1 MGLLERLGLSRKQ
14 GLRPRRIGLQLSKK
28 KQKPGRRLTRDE
40 ILARVGIFAT
50 LLVLTILMFP
60 NSELYLE
67 GRQVQPGD
75 VWQGTDVRAPF
86 KFPVYK
92 SEEQL
97 AAERDSIRYEEPPIF
112 TRVPDAQEQTAA
124 AIDSLEQ
131 RFDQLFETYV
141 DWQQN
146 RAAGESEAAAQDSTA
161 FFEQLDGLPVELSP
175 SQREKLLASYAVPSG
190 PGVPS
195 RTRSGPPL
203 DELLLS
209 TVRQISE
216 RLLPFGV
223 LDVDA
228 DSIRTPQITVV
239 NEDERTEV
247 LIPKQD
253 VYGFSGALNTAR
265 NELEVRFPNRPDTVA
280 IGVSIFREVLQP
292 SLEYLEEESEAR
304 WREAEKGISRT
315 TGVVQ
320 EGEAI
325 VRRGDRVTEE
335 VQRQLR
341 SLSRI
346 RAEQQ
351 GNIGPLR
358 ILFGEVLLSV
368 AAFLI
373 FFLYLYLMRR
383 QVFYETRYLL
393 LIGLM
398 FAAIIGFFGVAV
410 RLPAAAD
417 LAVPVGLASILL
429 TVIFDSR
436 VGMFGTITLACIG
449 GLVFGYDFEFTFA
462 TIFAGML
469 AVFSV
474 RDIKNRSQI
483 IISAAIVFGA
493 YVVIIGAYLM
503 LRAGGSE
510 RFLSELS
517 LVGINSILLLLAYP
531 LLWIF
536 ERTFGVTT
544 DLTLLELSDTN
555 RPLLKEL
562 SLRAPGTFNHVL
574 QVANLAEAAA
584 DAIGANALQAR
595 IGALYHD
602 IGKMLKPEYYIENQQ
617 PGENPHDRVTPYMSA
632 LIIASH
638 VKDGLE
644 LGREYNL
651 PEVVLNFIPTH
662 HGTTLMEFFY
672 RKAKELRGPED
683 PPVDEMEFRYPGPR
697 PQTNEQGIVMLAD
710 SVEAASRSLDK
721 PTPKRLEGLVDAIFR
736 ARTEDGQL
744 DGCALTFA
752 DLDLI
757 KETFLSILNGIYHF
771 RVKYPDQDKATGEDE
786 PDAPEPAAE
795 PEESPLPDQSGRA
808 QKPVPQ
814 PESDS
819 EPEPTKSESQPES
832 PESEQPESEQAD
844 ANGTDVNGTEAV
856 EEAME
861 DVPPR
866 AQDVPVEDTKENKD
880 NPGRRRQGPSSEERA
895 SLG

>member
-1 MGLLERLGLSRKQ
+1 MTREEIVV
-14 GLRPRRIGLQLSKK
+14 RIG
-28 KQKPGRRLTRDE
+28 
-40 ILARVGIFAT
+40 IFGA

-60 NSELYLE
+60 NLELYDY
-67 GRQVQPGD
+67 GSQVKPGD
-75 VWQGTDVRAPF
+75 VWQRQDVIAPF
-86 KFPVYK
+86 RFPVYK
-92 SEEQL
+92 SEEQI
-97 AAERDSIRYEEPPIF
+97 AAERDSLRYYEPPIF
-112 TRVPDAQEQTAA
+112 ARVPDAIAQTDAA
-124 AIDSLEQ
+124 ADSL
-131 RFDQLFETYV
+131 DQQFSRLFEAYV

-146 RAAGESEAAAQDSTA
+146 RSVGDAAEAAEDSA
-161 FFEQLDGLPVELSP
+161 SYFKRLGALPFEISG
-175 SQREKLLASYAVPSG
+175 SQADKLLASYAVPSG
-190 PGVPS
+190 LAAPS
-195 RTRSGPPL
+195 RATVSGPPL
-203 DELLLS
+203 DEVLLGE
-209 TVRQISE
+209 VRKIAN

-223 LDVDA
+223 MDVA
-228 DSIRTPQITVV
+228 KDSVLTPQITVV
-239 NEDERTEV
+239 NLEERTEARMT
-247 LIPKQD
+247 KQD
-253 VYGFSGALNTAR
+253 LYGLDDAIIVAR
-265 NELEVRFPNRPDTVA
+265 NELNVRFPNRPDTVA
-280 IGVSIFREVLQP
+280 IGVAMFQNVLKT
-292 SLEYLEEESEAR
+292 SLRYLKEESETN
-304 WREAEKGISRT
+304 WEEEEEGISRT

-320 EGEAI
+320 EGQAI
-325 VRRGDRVTEE
+325 VRRGDSVTPEI
-335 VQRQLR
+335 QRQLY

-351 GNIGPLR
+351 GNVGPLR
-358 ILFGEVLLSV
+358 ILLGEVLLSF

-383 QVFYETRYLL
+383 QVFFEARYLMLIAL
-393 LIGLM
+393 L
-398 FAAIIGFFGVAV
+398 FAAIIAFYGVAV
-410 RLPAAAD
+410 RLPETAA
-417 LAVPVGLASILL
+417 LAVPVCLASILL

-474 RDIKNRSQI
+474 RDVKNRSQI
-483 IISAAIVFGA
+483 IITAALVFGA
-493 YVVIIGAYLM
+493 YVVMTSAYL
-503 LRAGGSE
+503 LLNAGGMDDY
-510 RFLSELS
+510 LADVALI
-517 LVGINSILLLLAYP
+517 GINSVLLLLAYP

-662 HGTTLMEFFY
+662 HGSTLMEFFY

-752 DLDLI
+752 DLNHI
-757 KETFLSILNGIYHF
+757 KETFLSILGGIYHF
-771 RVKYPDQDKATGEDE
+771 RVKYPDQDKATGEE
-786 PDAPEPAAE
+786 STPAPTPKPPQETPTPQQGGAAKEGPPPDTSASEAIA
-795 PEESPLPDQSGRA
+795 
-808 QKPVPQ
+808 
-814 PESDS
+814 SD
-819 EPEPTKSESQPES
+819 
-832 PESEQPESEQAD
+832 D
-844 ANGTDVNGTEAV
+844 TED
-856 EEAME
+856 
-861 DVPPR
+861 DVPPT
-866 AQDVPVEDTKENKD
+866 AQDVPVKEEAPEVIPPKPSAEHPNGNK
-880 NPGRRRQGPSSEERA
+880 PGPSSEERA

>member
-1 MGLLERLGLSRKQ
+1 
-14 GLRPRRIGLQLSKK
+14 
-28 KQKPGRRLTRDE
+28 
-40 ILARVGIFAT
+40 
-50 LLVLTILMFP
+50 
-60 NSELYLE
+60 
-67 GRQVQPGD
+67 
-75 VWQGTDVRAPF
+75 
-86 KFPVYK
+86 
-92 SEEQL
+92 
-97 AAERDSIRYEEPPIF
+97 
-112 TRVPDAQEQTAA
+112 
-124 AIDSLEQ
+124 
-131 RFDQLFETYV
+131 
-141 DWQQN
+141 
-146 RAAGESEAAAQDSTA
+146 
-161 FFEQLDGLPVELSP
+161 
-175 SQREKLLASYAVPSG
+175 
-190 PGVPS
+190 
-195 RTRSGPPL
+195 
-203 DELLLS
+203 
-209 TVRQISE
+209 
-216 RLLPFGV
+216 
-223 LDVDA
+223 
-228 DSIRTPQITVV
+228 
-239 NEDERTEV
+239 
-247 LIPKQD
+247 
-253 VYGFSGALNTAR
+253 
-265 NELEVRFPNRPDTVA
+265 
-280 IGVSIFREVLQP
+280 
-292 SLEYLEEESEAR
+292 
-304 WREAEKGISRT
+304 
-315 TGVVQ
+315 VVQ
-320 EGEAI
+320 EGQAI
-325 VRRGDRVTEE
+325 VRRGDRVTGE

-346 RAEQQ
+346 RAERQ
-351 GNIGPLR
+351 GNLGPLR
-358 ILFGEVLLSV
+358 VLFGRVILAV
-368 AAFLI
+368 AAFMI

-383 QVFYETRYLL
+383 PVFFETRYLL
-393 LIGLM
+393 LIGLL
-398 FAAIIGFFGVAV
+398 FAGIIGLFGIAV
-410 RLPAAAD
+410 RLPGLAD

-436 VGMFGTITLACIG
+436 VGMFGTITLACVG
-449 GLVFGYDFEFTFA
+449 GLVFGNDFEFTFV

-483 IISAAIVFGA
+483 ILTAALVLGA
-493 YVVIIGAYLM
+493 YVVIIGAYLL
-503 LRAGGSE
+503 LRAGGTE

-517 LVGINSILLLLAYP
+517 LVGINSVLLLLAYP

-536 ERTFGVTT
+536 ERTFGVAT

-584 DAIGANALQAR
+584 DAIGANALQTR

-752 DLDLI
+752 DLDII
-757 KETFLSILNGIYHF
+757 KETFLSILGGIYHF
-771 RVKYPDQDKATGEDE
+771 RVKYPDQDKATGEGQQSEGGTGESAE
-786 PDAPEPAAE
+786 PSEPTPEPKPPKPPRAPRAGATAE
-795 PEESPLPDQSGRA
+795 ELPE
-808 QKPVPQ
+808 
-814 PESDS
+814 
-819 EPEPTKSESQPES
+819 
-832 PESEQPESEQAD
+832 PESESTN
-844 ANGTDVNGTEAV
+844 ANGSDRAADE
-856 EEAME
+856 
-861 DVPPR
+861 VPPR
-866 AQDVPVEDTKENKD
+866 AQDVPVEEEQAEPEGDQR
-880 NPGRRRQGPSSEERA
+880 PPSQRPGPSSEERA

>member
-1 MGLLERLGLSRKQ
+1 MGLLERLGLIRKQ
-14 GLRPRRIGLQLSKK
+14 GRRPRRVGLQIAKK
-28 KQKPGRRLTRDE
+28 KPKQGRRMTRDE
-40 ILARVGIFAT
+40 ILARVGIFGV
-50 LLVLTILMFP
+50 LLTLTILMYP
-60 NSELYLE
+60 NLELYE
-67 GRQVQPGD
+67 YGSQVRPGD
-75 VWQGTDVRAPF
+75 VWQRQDVIAPF

-92 SEEQL
+92 SEEQV
-97 AAERDSIRYEEPPIF
+97 AAEQDSIRYQEPPVF
-112 TRVPDAQEQTAA
+112 ARVPDAVAQTSAA
-124 AIDSLEQ
+124 ADSLEKQ
-131 RFDQLFETYV
+131 FDAVFQAYV
-141 DWQQN
+141 NWQQN
-146 RAAGESEAAAQDSTA
+146 RGAGDAAAAASDSA
-161 FFEQLDGLPVELSP
+161 KYLERIKALPFELSGT
-175 SQREKLLASYAVPSG
+175 QMEKLLASYAAPSG
-190 PGVPS
+190 LATPS
-195 RTRSGPPL
+195 RSRATGPPL
-203 DELLLS
+203 DEVLLRA
-209 TVRQISE
+209 VRAVAS
-216 RLLPFGV
+216 RLLPYGV
-223 LDVDA
+223 LDIPK
-228 DSIRTPQITVV
+228 DSVLTDRINVV
-239 NEDERTEV
+239 NKDERTEV
-247 LIPKQD
+247 LVPKQD
-253 VYGFSGALNTAR
+253 LYGLNDAVTVAR
-265 NELEVRFPNRPDTVA
+265 NELNVRFPNRPDTVA
-280 IGVSIFREVLQP
+280 IGVAFFQNVLKP
-292 SLEYLEEESEAR
+292 SLRFLQEESDTR
-304 WREAEKGISRT
+304 WNEAEQSISRT

-320 EGEAI
+320 EGQAI
-325 VRRGDRVTEE
+325 IRRGDSVTEE
-335 VQRQLR
+335 VQRQLY

-351 GNIGPLR
+351 GNVGPLR
-358 ILFGEVLLSV
+358 ILVGEVVLSV

-383 QVFYETRYLL
+383 QVFFETRYLM
-393 LIGLM
+393 LIGLL

-410 RLPAAAD
+410 RLPDTAE

-449 GLVFGYDFEFTFA
+449 GLVFGYEFEFTFV

-483 IISAAIVFGA
+483 ILTAGLVFGA
-493 YVVIIGAYLM
+493 YVVIIGAYLL
-503 LRAGGSE
+503 LRAGGME
-510 RFLSELS
+510 RFVSDVS
-517 LVGINSILLLLAYP
+517 LVGINSVLLLLAYP

-644 LGREYNL
+644 LGKEYNL

-662 HGTTLMEFFY
+662 HGSTLMEFFY

-697 PQTNEQGIVMLAD
+697 PQTNEHGIVMLAD

-736 ARTEDGQL
+736 ARSEDGQL

-752 DLDLI
+752 DLNQI
-757 KETFLSILNGIYHF
+757 KETFLSILGGIYHF
-771 RVKYPDQDKATGEDE
+771 RVKYPDQDKATGEESAPKPPSPPSDSPRSEGGAAKELPTPDRPTPDAASDNNRTPEVPPTAQDE
-786 PDAPEPAAE
+786 PADNPPPAADRQNG
-795 PEESPLPDQSGRA
+795 PPTGR
-808 QKPVPQ
+808 KP
-814 PESDS
+814 
-819 EPEPTKSESQPES
+819 
-832 PESEQPESEQAD
+832 
-844 ANGTDVNGTEAV
+844 
-856 EEAME
+856 
-861 DVPPR
+861 
-866 AQDVPVEDTKENKD
+866 
-880 NPGRRRQGPSSEERA
+880 GPSSEERA

>member
-1 MGLLERLGLSRKQ
+1 M
-14 GLRPRRIGLQLSKK
+14 
-28 KQKPGRRLTRDE
+28 TRDE
-40 ILARVGIFAT
+40 ILARVGIFGA

-60 NSELYLE
+60 NLELYDY
-67 GRQVQPGD
+67 GSQVKSGD
-75 VWQGTDVRAPF
+75 VWQRQDVIAPF
-86 KFPVYK
+86 RFPVYK
-92 SEEQL
+92 SEEQI
-97 AAERDSIRYEEPPIF
+97 AAERDSIRYYEPPIF
-112 TRVPDAQEQTAA
+112 ARVPDAAAQTAA
-124 AIDSLEQ
+124 AADSLAQ
-131 RFDQLFETYV
+131 QFAGLFETYV
-141 DWQQN
+141 DWQRN
-146 RAAGESEAAAQDSTA
+146 RGAGDAAAAARDSA
-161 FFEQLDGLPVELSP
+161 AYFQRLDAVPFDLSGT
-175 SQREKLLASYAVPSG
+175 QTEKLLASYAAPSG
-190 PGVPS
+190 LATPS
-195 RTRSGPPL
+195 RATASGPPL
-203 DELLLS
+203 DEVLLRE
-209 TVRQISE
+209 VRRIAN

-223 LDVDA
+223 LNVPK
-228 DSIRTPQITVV
+228 DSVLTPQITVV
-239 NEDERTEV
+239 NRDERTEV
-247 LIPKQD
+247 LVPKQD
-253 VYGFSGALNTAR
+253 LYGLNDAITVAR
-265 NELEVRFPNRPDTVA
+265 NELNVRFPNRPDTVA
-280 IGVSIFREVLQP
+280 VGVAMFQNVLKP
-292 SLEYLEEESEAR
+292 SLRFLDEESRARWAEEEE
-304 WREAEKGISRT
+304 GISRT

-320 EGEAI
+320 QGQAI
-325 VRRGDRVTEE
+325 VRRGDSVTEE
-335 VQRQLR
+335 VQRQLY

-351 GNIGPLR
+351 GNVGPLR
-358 ILFGEVLLSV
+358 ILLGEVLLSA

-383 QVFYETRYLL
+383 QVFFETRYLL
-393 LIGLM
+393 LIGLL
-398 FAAIIGFFGVAV
+398 FAVIIAFFGVAV
-410 RLPAAAD
+410 RLPETAA
-417 LAVPVGLASILL
+417 LAVPVSLASILL

-449 GLVFGYDFEFTFA
+449 GLVFGYDFELTFA

-474 RDIKNRSQI
+474 RDVKNRSQI
-483 IISAAIVFGA
+483 ILTAGLVFGS
-493 YVVIIGAYLM
+493 YVVMASAYL
-503 LRAGGSE
+503 LLNAGE
-510 RFLSELS
+510 MDDYLSDVALI
-517 LVGINSILLLLAYP
+517 GINSVLLLLAYP

-662 HGTTLMEFFY
+662 HGSTLMEFFY

-752 DLDLI
+752 DLNHI
-757 KETFLSILNGIYHF
+757 KETFLSILGGIYHF
-771 RVKYPDQDKATGEDE
+771 RVKYPDQDKATGEE
-786 PDAPEPAAE
+786 SSPQPPASKPEPKG
-795 PEESPLPDQSGRA
+795 PS
-808 QKPVPQ
+808 
-814 PESDS
+814 
-819 EPEPTKSESQPES
+819 PES
-832 PESEQPESEQAD
+832 PSRSED
-844 ANGTDVNGTEAV
+844 AAK
-856 EEAME
+856 EEAE
-861 DVPPR
+861 PIQPASDAIASDDTPDDVPPR
-866 AQDVPVEDTKENKD
+866 AQDVPADEEPPPLKPKAPAGDPPN
-880 NPGRRRQGPSSEERA
+880 GRKPGPSSEERA